1 MDRLIQACLD
11 NHVCLEIN
19 AQPDRLDLPDVH
31 VQYAREAGVLFSLGT
46 DAHAAGNFAFMRF
59 GVNVARRGWLT
70 AEQVVNTWGVERLIA
85 RRT

>member
-31 VQYAREAGVLFSLGT
+31 VQYAREAGVIFSLGT